1 MRLLIIHPLD
11 ISYSSYQYIN
21 ALIRALQAFDIE
33 TTILAPHESSSR
45 LPLGESSAFQLIPLR
60 YDGPFLSRETKK
72 AINAFDP
79 EIVHVW
85 NPREMTARAALE
97 TVIGTGARLV
107 VNYEDPEHFHL
118 DTLQGPANSS
128 RILRHVDKA
137 FVTAQDIEA
146 FAKELNWHWVT
157 KDWQTPPRPGQFIH
171 PVFFAALNHLA
182 SGFTGIWHPW
192 VHLLSERFRKPT
204 LLMPYSVDFAT
215 RPLPVKGDTQS
226 LRAKLNVPQDATIFL
241 RTGMIYAIVND
252 QETLFA
258 AFAKHLK
265 QRPNDVLIL
274 CGSDGDSKLSNAL
287 IKKYGLSDQI
297 RRLGFLNEEEYKAL
311 LNAADVFLCPGYPDD
326 YNRYRLAMK
335 IIEYMILG
343 KPMICY
349 ASGIGE
355 DMIHGRDA
363 LLLDEYTP
371 ERFAELMLQMATDPA
386 LRQALGQNARARAK
400 EWFNVHTLAP
410 RVAEFYQGLLHAPP
424 PPTQGKPY
432 APDALPRAL
441 LKKLPILLEKGAK
454 RIALYGA
461 GKHTQRLLKYTR
473 LEPLELVCIVDDVLS
488 IEQIEGLPII
498 SPNQLHKY
506 HVDVLLIS
514 SDSNEEAMAQNA
526 KVWLPDGIQ
535 LEKLY
540 GQACIS

>member
-1 MRLLIIHPLD
+1 MRLIIIHPLD

-21 ALIRALQAFDIE
+21 ALSRALQAFDIE
-33 TTILAPHESSSR
+33 TTILAPHEPSSR
-45 LPLGESSAFQLIPLR
+45 LPLGENPAFQLIPLR

-79 EIVHVW
+79 EIVHAW

-137 FVTAQDIEA
+137 FVTAQDLEA
-146 FAKELNWHWVT
+146 FSKELNWHWVA
-157 KDWQTPPRPGQFIH
+157 KDWQAPPHCGQFIH

-192 VHLLSERFRKPT
+192 VRLLSERFRKPT

-215 RPLPVKGDTQS
+215 RPLPVKGDTQ
-226 LRAKLNVPQDATIFL
+226 RIRNKLNIPEESTLFL

-258 AFAKHLK
+258 AFARHLK
-265 QRPNDVLIL
+265 QRPADVLVL
-274 CGSDGDSKLSNAL
+274 CGADGDPKATSAL
-287 IKKYGLSDQI
+287 IDKYGLTTQV
-297 RRLGFLNEEEYKAL
+297 RRPGFLGDEDYKSL
-311 LNAADVFLCPGYPDD
+311 LDAADVFLCPGYPDE

-335 IIEYMILG
+335 IIEYLILG

-355 DMIHGRDA
+355 DLVHGRDA

-371 ERFAELMLQMATDPA
+371 ERFAQLMLQLATDPA
-386 LRQALGQNARARAK
+386 LRKTLGANARARAE

-410 RVAEFYQGLLHAPP
+410 RVAEFYKGLLRAPP
-424 PPTQGKPY
+424 LPVQGKPY
-432 APDALPRAL
+432 DPDALPRAL
-441 LKKLPILLEKGAK
+441 LRKLPVLLEKGAK

-473 LEPLELVCIVDDVLS
+473 LEPLELVCIVDDCLS
-488 IEQIEGLPII
+488 TGQIEGLPVI
-498 SPNQLHKY
+498 SPSQLHE
-506 HVDVLLIS
+506 HQVDVLLIS
-514 SDSNEEAMAQNA
+514 SDANEESMAQKA
-526 KVWLPDGIQ
+526 KTWLGKGIH

-540 GQACIS
+540 DHARIS